1 MSNNSQVGGPGNTDG
16 QQAKYVGH
24 AIGGKDTSTGLFHI
38 ISVDSNG
45 VVQTAGGG
53 GGTVTADQ
61 GAPNNIGQA
70 WPVEISDGVVV
81 LGTPTNPLRTDPTG
95 TTIQPVTVATSLP
108 AGTAVIGHVINDA
121 SSAVI
126 GHVIADSGSTTAVT
140 SLPAIPT
147 GSNVIG
153 KVSIDQTT
161 PGTTNLVSI
170 GTNGTVT
177 LAAGAAVIGHV
188 INDASSAVIG
198 HVIADSGSTTAV
210 TGTVTVA
217 QATGTN
223 LHVVL
228 DTTSTTAVT
237 QATGTNLHCVCDT
250 GSTTVVT
257 GTVTIAGNKTNNN
270 AVPGATNVGT
280 LPAVATTAAPSY
292 TTTDQ
297 VALSTDLAGNLRAQL
312 VSVAGTTLGV
322 PTNFGTT
329 PGAVIAESANASLFI
344 GTVAAIA
351 NTGTATTGTLRVVLA
366 TDQPQLTNKL
376 LVTPDANSGVN
387 LQSVGGNSTNVGNG
401 TSGTG
406 TLRVAIVSDQTQL
419 TNSLKVVQT
428 PTTAGSTTKFTL
440 SIGNTATAIKASAG
454 QLLLLDIF
462 NANTAFVYVQLFDT
476 AAGSVTPGTTAP
488 LMSFG
493 VPAGGGKVIALD
505 SGIGSFATAI
515 TVCCTTTRTGGTN
528 TGLPVDLNGCY
539 V

>member
-53 GGTVTADQ
+53 GGTVTANQ
-61 GAPNNIGQA
+61 GAPANVGQA

-81 LGTPTNPLRTDPTG
+81 LGTPTNPLRVDPTG
-95 TTIQPVTVATSLP
+95 TTIQPVTVATALP
-108 AGTAVIGHVINDA
+108 AGT
-121 SSAVI
+121 AVI

-140 SLPAIPT
+140 GSVTVIQPT
-147 GSNVIG
+147 GNLLHTVI
-153 KVSIDQTT
+153 D
-161 PGTTNLVSI
+161 
-170 GTNGTVT
+170 
-177 LAAGAAVIGHV
+177 AGAAVIGHV

-280 LPAVATTAAPSY
+280 LPAVATTAAPAY